1 MSNFNQEQLE
11 FIKSDVADA
20 TLVGIP
26 GGGKSTCIS
35 EYGKDKYTRNILR
48 TNEILY
54 LMFNKDAQLSLY
66 KKLKPFLK
74 KDTFVRTLDSIT
86 YKACKDNDL
95 DKYINKDFDSLPE
108 KEKSEYFDKKKW
120 AFVQLIKNTPIEKID
135 IDYLKNIKLIIVD
148 EAQDINFEEHTI
160 IEFLVK
166 RLKCKLI
173 YVGDGNQNIYS
184 DMKNSTSRYM
194 NNHIENVFKLK
205 LNYRSTNQIV
215 NFANYYRVEENQMI
229 SANNTDNDLPLYIT
243 SESMN
248 KTYVDISQR
257 IKTLVENGYSFK
269 DISIAVEKK
278 VFGDEMKDV
287 LEKMGII
294 VVNRYSKDESIN
306 KDGVRIYT
314 YWKMKG
320 LENKV
325 VILHNFG
332 SWEVF
337 DFSDYT
343 WEPYDFEL
351 LTRIKYVGVT
361 RAQEKLFIYYD
372 RINFT
377 RNGKPRRIQECEI
390 IRNIPPTLYNREYL

>member
-11 FIKSDVADA
+11 FIKSDVSDA

-54 LMFNKDAQLSLY
+54 LMFNKDAQLSLH

-95 DKYINKDFDSLPE
+95 DKYIDKDFESFPD
-108 KEKSEYFDKKKW
+108 KSDYFAKKKW
-120 AFVQLIKNTPIEKID
+120 AFVQSIKYTPIEKID
-135 IDYLKNIKLIIVD
+135 IDYLKSIKLIIVD
-148 EAQDINFEEHTI
+148 EAQDINFEDYTI

-184 DMKNSTSRYM
+184 DMKDSTSRYM
-194 NNHIENVFKLK
+194 DNHIGNTFKLK

-215 NFANYYRVEENQMI
+215 NFANYYRLEENEMI

-248 KTYVDISQR
+248 KTYADISQR
-257 IKTLVENGYSFK
+257 IKTLVKNGYSFK
-269 DISIAVEKK
+269 DISIAVKTK
-278 VFGDEMKDV
+278 DLGDEMKVV
-287 LEKMGII
+287 LEREEII

-377 RNGKPRRIQECEI
+377 SKRKPRRIQECEI
-390 IRNIPPTLYNREYL
+390 IRNIPQTLYNREYL